1 VSPGQQIPPEY
12 DKGDERTV
20 GGYAAVHARPAAL
33 EGRDGMSYSLD
44 VLSDTTDDPDPDR
57 VWGGYLVFVQWTRT
71 GAQQVAGHLET
82 PFLTFGEDAESVV
95 TLLGELTL
103 EEAQRILDNMLLE
116 RDGASSR
123 RWWDV
128 MRDERGEH
136 ESHESAS

>member
-1 VSPGQQIPPEY
+1 MSHGQQIPPQY

-44 VLSDTTDDPDPDR
+44 ILSDLTGDADPAR
-57 VWGGYLVFVQWTRT
+57 AWGGFLVFVQWTRL

-82 PFLTFGEDAESVV
+82 PFLTFGDSAEAVE

-103 EEAQRILDNMLLE
+103 EEAQRILDNMLRE
-116 RDGASSR
+116 RDGASNR

-128 MRDERGEH
+128 MRDADEGT
-136 ESHESAS
+136 S